1 MFRGKIKMKIW
12 KKIFIYSIVLFIIL
26 FNGTSIIIIEN
37 IFSKNLR
44 STIVLHINEYKN
56 LKNTIYL
63 SSDLYNIN
71 TVELLKIMK
80 SYIYNESSNIE
91 IFDSNNNFILSTNNL
106 EISSNMDRKELDF
119 ISFDECK
126 FIIKKVD
133 NKKIILIS
141 SILKMNKEDY
151 KLIITNDI
159 SNIYEERNDNY
170 KLFALLSCLVTIIL
184 GIGMYFISKG
194 ITYPIK
200 ELINISN
207 EITKGDYSKRATENI
222 NDEIG
227 MLSINFNTM
236 IDEIEDKIK
245 ELNLMNE
252 QKQRFI
258 DNLTHE
264 IKTPITSI
272 MGYSELLLKVNVNEE
287 IKLKALNYINSQSK
301 RLENL
306 SNSLLKLIMIRNNT
320 IQTTSIKSLILEAIS
335 TLEYKIYDKSINL
348 NQNIKETFI
357 IGDKDLIVL
366 LFTNILDNAIKAS
379 NNNSSLNINGNF
391 INDNLYEIKIIDEG
405 IGISKEDL
413 KNVLEPFYM
422 VDKSRGKNLGLGL
435 SICKEICEVNNI
447 IFNID
452 SEINKGTTVTLIFN
466 VGAKEYETEI

>member
-379 NNNSSLNINGNF
+379 NYNSSLNINGNF